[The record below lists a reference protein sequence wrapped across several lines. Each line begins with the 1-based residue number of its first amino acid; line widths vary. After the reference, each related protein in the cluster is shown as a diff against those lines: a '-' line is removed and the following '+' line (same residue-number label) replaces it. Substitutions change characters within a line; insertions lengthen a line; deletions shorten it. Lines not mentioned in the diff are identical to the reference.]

1 MTRRL
6 VLPVAALAAF
16 AVAASPAAAKQ
27 VKLTKADSGKTVTVH
42 KGDTI
47 AISLA
52 SNETTGYSWKV
63 GTTPSRKVAR
73 VTTDK
78 YIAARRGSPPGS
90 GGTQSYV
97 IKAVGKGSTAFATT
111 YTQVGSGNVGPK
123 FAIKIRVK
131 P

>member
-6 VLPVAALAAF
+6 LLPVAALAAF

-27 VKLTKADSGKTVTVH
+27 VTLTKTASGKTVTVH

-52 SNETTGYSWKV
+52 SNETTGYEWKV
-63 GTTPSRKVAR
+63 GTKPARAVAKVT
-73 VTTDK
+73 VDK
-78 YIAARRGSPPGS
+78 YDAATPGSPPGS
-90 GGTQSYV
+90 GGTQRYV
-97 IKAVGKGSTAFATT
+97 IKATGKGTTSFATT
-111 YTQVGSGNVGPK
+111 YAQAGSGNVGSK
-123 FAIKIRVK
+123 FTIKIRVK